1 MTIFEVFGD
10 SNVARSWRAVASD
23 QDRLKGSV
31 LRTTSSL
38 AMLKDSFRT
47 VAQSTRHL
55 IVSALCNPI
64 SRLPFEDVSQVE
76 PAIVECL
83 EGILDVVIQTINTN
97 PALTVSLL
105 PSYVFTVMPLK
116 FQISNL
122 ILPSA
127 VLTY

>member
-1 MTIFEVFGD
+1 M
-10 SNVARSWRAVASD
+10 ASD
-23 QDRLKGSV
+23 QDCLKGSI

-47 VAQSTRHL
+47 VAQSTRYL
-55 IVSALCNPI
+55 IVSTLSNPI

-76 PAIVECL
+76 PAVVECL

-105 PSYVFTVMPLK
+105 TCYVHNCRATL
-116 FQISNL
+116 ISKMM
-122 ILPSA
+122 LPSA